1 MPSSIPAGY
10 GQATYSFT
18 HESLARPL
26 AITLGIK
33 MPGTGTDPQDVANEL
48 HTRFVNTIME
58 DIDNG
63 LTCTHVDLFI
73 GNGNNPSGSIRSN
86 TPPAPG
92 ERSMVSAPLN
102 TCVLITKQGTRLGR
116 LGRGRCFM
124 PSSAPRDDVSE
135 NGQIST
141 SLVTS
146 LNGTWQDFYDQLTN
160 GVTGGWFEGP
170 LPPYIIHR
178 PPHAED
184 APTPIRS
191 FVVATKVGTRG
202 SRIR

>member
-10 GQATYSFT
+10 AQATYSFA
-18 HESLARPL
+18 HESLGRPL
-26 AITLGIK
+26 AITMGIK
-33 MPGTGTDPQDVANEL
+33 MPGVGADPQDLANEL
-48 HTRFVNTIME
+48 HTRFANTIME
-58 DIDNG
+58 DVDNG

-73 GNGNNPSGSIRSN
+73 GNGDNPSGSIRSN
-86 TPPAPG
+86 TPAKAG

-102 TCVLITKQGTRLGR
+102 TCVLVNKQGSTLGR
-116 LGRGRCFM
+116 RGRGRVFM
-124 PSSAPRDDVSE
+124 PSCAPRDDVAE
-135 NGQIST
+135 NGQISG

-146 LNGTWQDFYDQLTN
+146 LNGTWADFYDQLTN

-178 PPHAED
+178 APHAGD
-184 APTPIRS
+184 APTAIVS
-191 FVVATKVGTRG
+191 FSVSTTVGTRG